1 MRDKDGQMYYIEN
14 ESKGCIPDRGNE
26 IYLRPLIEKI
36 KKEITEHADKEIQR
50 IKAEITAHADEQNAR
65 IDRYAKC
72 LDGFLSSTADK
83 EIQRIKVENDR

>member
-14 ESKGCIPDRGNE
+14 ESKGCIPDRSNE

-50 IKAEITAHADEQNAR
+50 IKDSLIEILNH
-65 IDRYAKC
+65 
-72 LDGFLSSTADK
+72 LLK
-83 EIQRIKVENDR
+83 EPQQ